1 MERAPC
7 KEVPIEQYLWSSS
20 GALADRRDMMVDF
33 PVPCRPMTP
42 TTNMS
47 VWSLRYCN
55 TGQHNMSVWLS
66 VPEPDRCVAV
76 GKKVAVEGV
85 KRWVRISPENVCVEG
100 LRSTFLVIF

>member
-7 KEVPIEQYLWSSS
+7 KEVPKEQYLWSSS
-20 GALADRRDMMVDF
+20 GTLADRRDMMVDF

-66 VPEPDRCVAV
+66 VPLEECVAV
-76 GKKVAVEGV
+76 GKKLTVEGV
-85 KRWVRISPENVCVEG
+85 KRGVRISPEKFYVEG
-100 LRSTFLVIF
+100 VRSTFPVI